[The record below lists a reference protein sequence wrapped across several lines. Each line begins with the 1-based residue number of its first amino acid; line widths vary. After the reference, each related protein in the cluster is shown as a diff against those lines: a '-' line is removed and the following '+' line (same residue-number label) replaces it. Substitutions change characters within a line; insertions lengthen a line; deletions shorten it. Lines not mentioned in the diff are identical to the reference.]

1 VIEKVWIEKERAEHE
16 IVSRLAEE
24 IGLLPEIASL
34 LAQRGVNSFDN
45 AKSFFNPDIDLLFDP
60 FLMKD
65 MEKAVDRL
73 QEALEAGQKILVYGD
88 YDVDGTTA
96 VTVVYSFLKKLG
108 TRCEFYIPDRYLEG
122 YGFSFKAV
130 EYAKEQGFDL
140 IITLDCGVKDGE
152 KIALANEYGL
162 DVIVCDHHNPG
173 TLPPA
178 WAVLD
183 PKREDCNYPDKGL
196 SGCGV
201 GFKFLQGW
209 CRKYNFPEETLFE
222 YLDLL
227 TISIGA
233 DIVPVMGENRILA
246 FHGLQRL
253 HQSRRPGIAAMLKQ
267 AKYTKPDLTI
277 TDVVFI
283 LAPRINAAGRIA
295 SGAQAVEL
303 LLTEDEVSA
312 ERISGMVEANNIERR
327 KRDQEITKE
336 AMQMVHQDPFYM
348 GSFATVVRNEGWHKG
363 VVGIVASRLVEEFY
377 KPAIVLTENDGHL
390 AGSARSIPG
399 IDLYEVLGKCNDLL
413 DQFGG
418 HAMAAGLSM
427 KPDYFEKFR
436 QRFDEI
442 VQELL
447 NGTRPK
453 PYIEYDEEISL
464 CNIDDKFYRILQRFA
479 PFGPENM
486 KPVFLARNLM
496 NAGGTRAVGEN
507 LTHLKLSV
515 FSEERREK
523 KFDGIGF
530 DLGKWAAP
538 ILQNVPVDILFT
550 VEENVWQGQRSLQLN
565 VKDIRFSA

>member
-1 VIEKVWIEKERAEHE
+1 MIEKLWIEKQRPDSE
-16 IVSRLAEE
+16 IVGSLTQE
-24 IGLLPEIASL
+24 IGLLPELASL
-34 LAQRGVNSFDN
+34 LAQRGVNSFEE
-45 AKSFFNPDIDLLFDP
+45 AKYFFNPDLSELHDP

-65 MEKAVDRL
+65 MDMAVDRL
-73 QEALEAGQKILVYGD
+73 QEALETGEKILVYGD

-108 TRCEFYIPDRYLEG
+108 ADCEFYIPDRYLEG

-130 EYAKEQGFDL
+130 EYAKQAGIQL

-152 KIALANEYGL
+152 KIALAKEYGL

-173 TLPPA
+173 ALPPA
-178 WAVLD
+178 LAVLD
-183 PKREDCNYPDKGL
+183 PKRSDCEYPDKGL

-246 FHGLQRL
+246 FHGLKKLQE
-253 HQSRRPGIAAMLKQ
+253 SRRPGIDAMLKL

-303 LLTEDEVSA
+303 LLTEDAASA
-312 ERISGMVEANNIERR
+312 EKISAMVEANNMERR

-348 GSFATVVRNEGWHKG
+348 SSFATVVRNEGWHKG

-399 IDLYEVLGKCNDLL
+399 IDLYEVLGKCGDLL

-442 VQELL
+442 IQDLL
-447 NGTRPK
+447 HGTRPK
-453 PYIEYDEEISL
+453 PYIEYDEEINL

-479 PFGPENM
+479 PFGPDNM

-515 FSEERREK
+515 FGAERREK

-538 ILQNVPVDILFT
+538 ITQNVPVDILFT